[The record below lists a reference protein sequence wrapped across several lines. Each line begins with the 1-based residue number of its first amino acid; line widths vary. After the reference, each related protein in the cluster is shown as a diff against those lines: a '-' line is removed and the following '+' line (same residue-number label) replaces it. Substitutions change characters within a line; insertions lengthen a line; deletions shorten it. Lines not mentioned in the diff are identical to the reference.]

1 MNTDEDAPR
10 VTLSFHG
17 GHARE
22 YRMRMRELGESLIGV
37 ERIVAAG
44 LRVFET
50 GRLPKPRERTP
61 YVIETI
67 PKQGSIH
74 IPVLIQE
81 NAFLLPLLQDLY
93 LTGITDAIWRWVN
106 GVMHKLGGREPEGDE
121 HLRALERLLDKSM
134 EHSHLEKM
142 ELIRLS
148 GAARQAVYPVGRS
161 CEFLGVS
168 NGQSGEE
175 SIIDLPMAQAIRS
188 ADRLEIGN
196 MYRVRIR
203 VDGLMHHNKQ
213 LKVLHPREPGRFITA
228 KVQDPTFHQTPNVY
242 TDAVATK
249 GYLDVQAKDALRH
262 DGKIHTMYILDAWPA
277 HEDGQGGVDTEG
289 MI

>member
-1 MNTDEDAPR
+1 MNTDEDASP
-10 VTLSFHG
+10 VTVSFHG

-22 YRMRMRELGESLIGV
+22 YVIRMRELGESLIGI

-44 LRVFET
+44 LQVFET

-61 YVIETI
+61 YVIETT

-93 LTGITDAIWRWVN
+93 LTGITDAIWRWLN
-106 GVMHKLGGREPEGDE
+106 GVMHRLGGRTREGDE
-121 HLRALERLLDKSM
+121 HLRALERLVGKSM

-142 ELIRLS
+142 ELIGLS
-148 GAARQAVYPVGRS
+148 AAARQAVYPVGRS

-168 NGQSGEE
+168 NGQSGEKT
-175 SIIDLPMAQAIRS
+175 IIDLPMAQAIRS
-188 ADRLEIGN
+188 SDKLKIGN

-213 LKVLHPREPGRFITA
+213 LKVVHPREPGRVITA

-249 GYLDVQAKDALRH
+249 AYLDVQAKDALRH
-262 DGKIHTMYILDAWPA
+262 DGKIRTMYILDAWPA
-277 HEDGQGGVDTEG
+277 HDDGQERLDKEG
-289 MI
+289 MT